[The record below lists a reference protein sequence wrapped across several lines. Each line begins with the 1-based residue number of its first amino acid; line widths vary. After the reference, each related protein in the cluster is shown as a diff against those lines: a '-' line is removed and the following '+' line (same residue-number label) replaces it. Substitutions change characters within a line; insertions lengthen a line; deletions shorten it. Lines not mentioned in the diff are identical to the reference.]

1 MVRVHLKATDGETDA
16 EKAESASRSTR
27 ARADGISESED
38 TSWRT
43 SRVLASIGQ
52 PLIYLSALL
61 AGDFEWLRDA
71 FLGLG
76 EPT

>member
-1 MVRVHLKATDGETDA
+1 MLKRLSLQVGALGHELM
-16 EKAESASRSTR
+16 E
-27 ARADGISESED
+27 ISESED